1 MSGIIFEE
9 DEDDG
14 VAELER
20 IIEESGEDEEEDEV
34 EEDVE
39 EGVEDDGGGEEEEED
54 AGVTRLPRPQTAVPF
69 SLAGRRRSIHWN
81 DETQVLSSSNAT
93 SSPASSRAS
102 SPGRS
107 RDASPRGS
115 PAPGS
120 PARSRPS
127 SATAAANNTPAPA
140 LSAVSS
146 FRRSLKLLGLQPREL
161 GLPEQPSPCP
171 QGGLHAGRQGD
182 RRSRSP
188 GPTFTTRLRS
198 RSVSLDDLR
207 AAAQQ
212 QGALTPDKDG
222 GVYRMISSAVYEEWY
237 FRKEQELIERR
248 RREQEQ
254 ERRNLE
260 EMEKRKAEMQR
271 KSQDKFQEW
280 LRQKTR
286 QLKTKGKDSSGAAG
300 GLGPR
305 QGQALRATHSMQ
317 RLVTPERAE
326 RAFQEWK
333 RAKEEQRAQGAGQ
346 AKGDSRLPARHARPG
361 AGERREDAEKAYEMW
376 RKRIK
381 EQEKEEAEKKK
392 RAEEKRRQEMDRKE
406 KERKEMNEKSF
417 ERWKAEKE
425 QQIKKT
431 EERTRRKETRLEA
444 MEQEKRQQRQYEA
457 QQAFLVWLDDVEDKE
472 AAAHLQA
479 QQRAQLQHRGRAA
492 AVNGPSFRPARRH
505 SCSD

>member
-1 MSGIIFEE
+1 GRQAPRSPRDSGR
-9 DEDDG
+9 
-14 VAELER
+14 AASPWTTCAR
-20 IIEESGEDEEEDEV
+20 
-34 EEDVE
+34 
-39 EGVEDDGGGEEEEED
+39 
-54 AGVTRLPRPQTAVPF
+54 PR
-69 SLAGRRRSIHWN
+69 
-81 DETQVLSSSNAT
+81 
-93 SSPASSRAS
+93 SSRAPS
-102 SPGRS
+102 LRTKVRAGAENSRWYGRYG
-107 RDASPRGS
+107 RAADAS
-115 PAPGS
+115 A
-120 PARSRPS
+120 ARCSIP
-127 SATAAANNTPAPA
+127 
-140 LSAVSS
+140 
-146 FRRSLKLLGLQPREL
+146 
-161 GLPEQPSPCP
+161 
-171 QGGLHAGRQGD
+171 
-182 RRSRSP
+182 
-188 GPTFTTRLRS
+188 
-198 RSVSLDDLR
+198 
-207 AAAQQ
+207 
-212 QGALTPDKDG
+212 DG

-260 EMEKRKAEMQR
+260 EM
-271 KSQDKFQEW
+271 
-280 LRQKTR
+280 
-286 QLKTKGKDSSGAAG
+286 
-300 GLGPR
+300 
-305 QGQALRATHSMQ
+305 
-317 RLVTPERAE
+317 
-326 RAFQEWK
+326 
-333 RAKEEQRAQGAGQ
+333 
-346 AKGDSRLPARHARPG
+346 
-361 AGERREDAEKAYEMW
+361 EKAYEMW